1 MVVIKNCC
9 DEILVSEG
17 FFRLAMKGLEV
28 SLVGSSQ
35 ESVFFTKKEK
45 GNCSSTN
52 QIVFTFKVFC
62 LIVNYNNICDPTA
75 LTREKKKTYLSTG

>member
-28 SLVGSSQ
+28 SLVGISQ
-35 ESVFFTKKEK
+35 ESVFLQQKKRE
-45 GNCSSTN
+45 
-52 QIVFTFKVFC
+52 IL
-62 LIVNYNNICDPTA
+62 LINEI
-75 LTREKKKTYLSTG
+75 K

>member
-35 ESVFFTKKEK
+35 ESVFLQKKK
-45 GNCSSTN
+45 TGHIAHQRN
-52 QIVFTFKVFC
+52 QIVLTFTVSR
-62 LIVNYNNICDPTA
+62 LIAIYNNVCDPA
-75 LTREKKKTYLSTG
+75 PLTRTG